1 MKILNHI
8 FPIHIIN
15 MMNTTISIT
24 NKIVEIIFNILFLVT
39 TPNINN
45 IINIIKIN
53 NNLLVKGIIKP
64 PI

>member
-24 NKIVEIIFNILFLVT
+24 KKIVEIIFNILFLVT